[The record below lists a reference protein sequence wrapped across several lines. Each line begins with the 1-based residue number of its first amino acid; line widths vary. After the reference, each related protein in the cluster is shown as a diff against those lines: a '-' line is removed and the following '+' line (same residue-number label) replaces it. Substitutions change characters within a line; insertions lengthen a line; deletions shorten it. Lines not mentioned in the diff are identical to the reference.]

1 MQRYV
6 FFLDC
11 ILSYAFLTLTGERIV
26 AFMMIY
32 GYSTK
37 NKKNRKP
44 EILRFFGGLF
54 RIRTGVDGFADR
66 YLATRS
72 RDHFLMLICE
82 CKGTTFF
89 RIYQIFFYF
98 IRKLLHQCPRF

>member
-37 NKKNRKP
+37 NKKTESLKSFGFLEVSSGFEP
-44 EILRFFGGLF
+44 E
-54 RIRTGVDGFADR
+54 
-66 YLATRS
+66 
-72 RDHFLMLICE
+72 
-82 CKGTTFF
+82 
-89 RIYQIFFYF
+89 
-98 IRKLLHQCPRF
+98 